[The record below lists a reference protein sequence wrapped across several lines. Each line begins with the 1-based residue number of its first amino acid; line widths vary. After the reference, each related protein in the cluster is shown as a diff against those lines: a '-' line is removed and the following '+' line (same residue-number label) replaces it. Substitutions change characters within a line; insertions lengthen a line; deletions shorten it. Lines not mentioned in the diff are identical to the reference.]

1 MSSTNPAS
9 GPAPARLADLA
20 GARGRTLIHLLRTT
34 TPMLTSGLALTL
46 LLAFVAGAG
55 RIVTPLTVQYAL
67 DHGLLHPHPG
77 TADVVL
83 RAVGVG
89 AGATVLAAAASGW
102 LNRRVFRR
110 TEAALAQLR
119 ADGVARI
126 HEISYERFARIPS
139 ADLVSR
145 LTSDLDTVTTFVQNG
160 GVLLLVNAAQMVIA
174 AVLISIYSWQLA
186 LPVLAAAAL
195 LLVVMR
201 RIQAVVGRRF
211 SVVRERV
218 SAMQSVIGE
227 AIIGIA
233 VIRSTGTERR
243 SRAAADESIEQVA
256 AAQRHTLVPLH
267 TNTAL
272 GEVAISF
279 ITTFIVI
286 AGVRWSVDNT
296 WWEPGLE
303 LSAGELVALLLLV
316 TFFVRPLQLL
326 VTMLGEVQSA
336 VAGWRRAIEV
346 LATPSAVVA
355 GPGAR
360 ELPPGPIAVDLHGVA
375 ASYGDAN
382 VGVTANAGLAA
393 GGGSAGGDSAANV
406 GDVAAG
412 DGLLALRDV
421 TIGIDPGEHVAV
433 VGETGSGKSTF
444 ARLLTRQLSARRG
457 RVLLGGIP
465 IAQVGDRSFQRR
477 IAIVPQDPFLFDATI
492 ADNIL
497 AGVHGDTR
505 APEAREALDEIVD
518 SLGLR
523 PWIETLPD
531 GIDTRVGVRG
541 ARLSAGERQLVA
553 LARTALVD
561 PDLLVLD
568 EATSGVDP
576 ATDVRVQH
584 ALDALTVGRT
594 TISIAHRMV
603 TAERADRILVF
614 DDGRIVQNGRHADLV
629 TRPGR
634 YADLHAVWVDHT
646 VAADHVPRPRE
657 ERTEGDGDEHRESAS
672 RHTLRN
678 DRST

>member
-1 MSSTNPAS
+1 MSSTDPAS
-9 GPAPARLADLA
+9 APAPARLADLA
-20 GARGRTLIHLLRTT
+20 GVRGRTLIHLLRTT

-211 SVVRERV
+211 RVVRERV

-227 AIIGIA
+227 AITGIA

-296 WWEPGLE
+296 WWEPGLD

-375 ASYGDAN
+375 ASYGDA
-382 VGVTANAGLAA
+382 AA
-393 GGGSAGGDSAANV
+393 DV
-406 GDVAAG
+406 GDVATG

-477 IAIVPQDPFLFDATI
+477 IAVVPQDPFLFDATI

-497 AGVHGDTR
+497 AGVHGDIR

-523 PWIETLPD
+523 PWIGTLPD

-646 VAADHVPRPRE
+646 VAADHVPHPRE
-657 ERTEGDGDEHRESAS
+657 ERTEGDGDEHREPAT